1 MSDMTLNGL
10 DELEAAW
17 VIIANAY
24 GGNWASAPD
33 DWRAAAERWRD
44 EVWHP
49 ALDASRVSPDPD
61 SFAAGRA
68 AATPDPPL
76 RFDNATTVREI
87 AYRCAGAGSGAVMR
101 LASDVVMPAAE
112 IGEAVEEILCDFWP
126 EAAADQE
133 KPETDT

>member
-44 EVWHP
+44 EVWNP
-49 ALDASRVSPDPD
+49 ALDATQVS
-61 SFAAGRA
+61 
-68 AATPDPPL
+68 PDPPL